1 MQYFFVRIEIV
12 RIEFIYVCVYSS
24 ENNSCSYVTVEIM
37 TYNLTTF
44 RNVALTIA
52 SCAIVAP
59 VIAVDCMCMCNTLK
73 FNVEY
78 K

>member
-44 RNVALTIA
+44 LFA

>member
-1 MQYFFVRIEIV
+1 MNNQIARIPVYSFLFSFRFVKYRIIVQYFFVRIEIV

-44 RNVALTIA
+44 RDVA
-52 SCAIVAP
+52 
-59 VIAVDCMCMCNTLK
+59 
-73 FNVEY
+73 
-78 K
+78 

>member
-1 MQYFFVRIEIV
+1 MNNQIARIPVYSFLFSFRFVRYRIIVQYFFVRIEIV

-44 RNVALTIA
+44 RDVA
-52 SCAIVAP
+52 
-59 VIAVDCMCMCNTLK
+59 
-73 FNVEY
+73 
-78 K
+78 